1 MDVEARPNPMRRPT
15 VISYAFFTGLLL
27 LVAALHLGTPFVAA
41 LFCYLAIR
49 KLNFSSHR
57 WIALV
62 LFVLLVAAVFSGAVF
77 FLKRAVVALPD
88 IVETTIPTVVQSA
101 QRHGI
106 DLPFTDL
113 DSLKAVA
120 MDSVRDALGHLG
132 NYVRIAT
139 KEFIFLLFGVV
150 MAAGIFLNPDMETEE
165 ERRSRRPNLYSVYTA
180 EIRNRFSSFY
190 QSFETVIGAQLVISA
205 INTALTGVFLF
216 ATGLRHA
223 TVVLIL
229 TFLCGLL
236 PIVGNVISNTV
247 IVCIAFTVSLK
258 LAIAAIIF
266 LLVIHKFEYF
276 LNSQIVGGRIRHP
289 MWMTLLAVLI
299 GEQLMGIPGMI
310 LAPVVLSFIKVE
322 MQKVPV
328 PGSAPPKSA
337 VKRPE
342 FAEV

>member
-1 MDVEARPNPMRRPT
+1 MEARPNPMRRPT

-27 LVAALHLGTPFVAA
+27 LVAGLHLGTPFVAA
-41 LFCYLAIR
+41 LFSYLAIR
-49 KLNFSSHR
+49 KLNFSRHR

-62 LFVLLVAAVFSGAVF
+62 LFVVVVAAVFSGLVF

-165 ERRSRRPNLYSVYTA
+165 ERRSRRPNLYSVYTD
-180 EIRNRFSSFY
+180 EIRKRFSSFY
-190 QSFETVIGAQLVISA
+190 QSFETVMGAQLVISA
-205 INTALTGVFLF
+205 INTALTGIFLF
-216 ATGLRHA
+216 TTGLRHA

-229 TFLCGLL
+229 TFLCGML

-310 LAPVVLSFIKVE
+310 LAPVVLSFIKIE

-328 PGSAPPKSA
+328 SDSAAPKPA
-337 VKRPE
+337 PKRRE
-342 FAEV
+342 LAGV